1 MRIEHLTHRKGIE
14 DAIVN
19 RRREEYEEKV
29 TANSYDYD
37 AWFDFI
43 RLEETEGL
51 DFDKTRGW
59 NHVLYMDPTQC
70 DHRPITCILSIRL

>member
-1 MRIEHLTHRKGIE
+1 MPQTLPPILPHRQGIE

-29 TANSYDYD
+29 KGNGYDYD
-37 AWFDFI
+37 SWFDYI

-51 DFDKTRGW
+51 DHDKTRGW
-59 NHVLYMDPTQC
+59 TDNMDLLLI
-70 DHRPITCILSIRL
+70 HI